1 MTRLLFATISMM
13 FVFAI
18 FIAEAPAEQGQW
30 REEFQRLCNYTE
42 VAHTLSVEELQQ
54 LVKDSDVLLEKLKA
68 LEAPE
73 VKVYIFRL
81 NKCRNMYKYTLDV
94 KEVQEKRKDN

>member
-1 MTRLLFATISMM
+1 MTRLLFATIAMM

-18 FIAEAPAEQGQW
+18 FIASAPAEQGQW
-30 REEFQRLCNYTE
+30 KEEFKRLCSYTD
-42 VAHTLSVEELQQ
+42 VAHTLPVEELQQ

-68 LEAPE
+68 LEASE

-81 NKCRNMYKYTLDV
+81 KKCRNMYVYTLEV
-94 KEVQEKRKDN
+94 KEVQEKR